1 MDDPGNNLIIN
12 MEAYYNHESI
22 FLSGTMKTVYQAE
35 CSYCLEPF
43 EKITRHSFHDEL
55 SLHCPGGGN
64 EEKTV
69 VIEDLEESF
78 PIKGDTIDLG
88 EYFRQLF
95 EVSKGLNNLCHKECL
110 GICAICG
117 KNRNKNRCSCEK
129 ENIDP
134 RFSVLKELKDKLNKE
149 DSRRS

>member
-55 SLHCPGGGN
+55 SLHCPPEAVMKKDGGYRRSGR
-64 EEKTV
+64 K
-69 VIEDLEESF
+69 L
-78 PIKGDTIDLG
+78 PIKVIQLILG
-88 EYFRQLF
+88 NT
-95 EVSKGLNNLCHKECL
+95 SGSCL
-110 GICAICG
+110 
-117 KNRNKNRCSCEK
+117 KY
-129 ENIDP
+129 P
-134 RFSVLKELKDKLNKE
+134 KD
-149 DSRRS
+149 